1 MEYQVPV
8 MRSSATTEIFFWCR
22 FARTLWK
29 WSTKFSEV
37 INYLGKIALRL
48 ESASLNSQTKSP
60 RPG

>member
-48 ESASLNSQTKSP
+48 ESASLNS
-60 RPG
+60 